1 MMKQLISI
9 FIFISIGF
17 MFSCSTHKAM
27 IDNSNKTNIRDVTVW
42 EGSSYE
48 TAVII
53 EKTSETEGVEA
64 EYQWIRDHFPGSQVL
79 SQSLNFYKEKP
90 YDILQITTN
99 QGEAVSIYFD
109 ISKYFG
115 KF

>member
-1 MMKQLISI
+1 MKQFVSI

-27 IDNSNKTNIRDVTVW
+27 IDNSNKINVRDVKVW

-53 EKTSETEGVEA
+53 DKTNETEGVEA
-64 EYQWIRDHFPGSQVL
+64 EYEWIREHFPGSQVL

-90 YDILQITTN
+90 YDILQVATAQSETVN
-99 QGEAVSIYFD
+99 IYFD